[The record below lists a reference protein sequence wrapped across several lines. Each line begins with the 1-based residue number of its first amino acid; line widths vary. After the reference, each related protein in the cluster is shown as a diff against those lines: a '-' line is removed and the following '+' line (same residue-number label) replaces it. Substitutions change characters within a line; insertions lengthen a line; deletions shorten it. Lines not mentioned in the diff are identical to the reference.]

1 MFEISFER
9 RKKRRWGLGIPE
21 QDDESFSIQRL
32 EQQKLP
38 SIFYHN
44 SQQKMNE
51 EKSKRSKIY
60 ADKADSLLLKCRQF

>member
-1 MFEISFER
+1 MSEISFEK
-9 RKKRRWGLGIPE
+9 RKKEDGGLGIPE

-32 EQQKLP
+32 EQKLP

-51 EKSKRSKIY
+51 E
-60 ADKADSLLLKCRQF
+60 